1 MASTPGEA
9 SVSERDQTRDGSVGP
24 SGQGLCG
31 GDGPVGRRARGASA
45 AAQIGVRRPRLARW
59 WVGSGS
65 PARRSVGHGAR
76 RVPSARCCRSPG
88 PSPRRPGPG
97 PGTRCLQDNSARQC
111 QGRPLLGSARGGMC
125 CCCCCGRCPRGPTQR
140 GRHWETGR
148 VWGGGGG
155 WAPSA
160 ESPVGQDARE
170 GGPPEAAPACPC
182 PTSPGGCSWKP
193 EGGAQGRGAG
203 QAACGAALPGL
214 ESASTRSCC
223 CFCCGIRVFVCLL
236 LIQA

>member
-1 MASTPGEA
+1 M
-9 SVSERDQTRDGSVGP
+9 SERDQTRDGSVGP

-97 PGTRCLQDNSARQC
+97 RAPAASRTIAR
-111 QGRPLLGSARGGMC
+111 GSARAA
-125 CCCCCGRCPRGPTQR
+125 RCWAAPGAGCAAAAVAAAPRGPTQR

-160 ESPVGQDARE
+160 ESPVGRRCQRGRATRGRACLSLLHLPRWVLLEAR
-170 GGPPEAAPACPC
+170 GRGPG
-182 PTSPGGCSWKP
+182 PGG
-193 EGGAQGRGAG
+193 GAG
-203 QAACGAALPGL
+203 SLRAALPGL